1 MFWTMIEVINFIR
14 IVVVLGTDNM
24 NRIVSSSCLIICR
37 STVENYFLKNFSYCL
52 VEILFMFIFEN
63 RMFTSSMF
71 GSNKHNNKVWLWVIT
86 VYALVFGIDLS
97 SKT

>member
-14 IVVVLGTDNM
+14 IAVVLRTDNM
-24 NRIVSSSCLIICR
+24 NRIINSSCLIICR
-37 STVENYFLKNFSYCL
+37 FTVENYFLKNFSYRH
-52 VEILFMFIFEN
+52 VKILFTFIFESL
-63 RMFTSSMF
+63 MFSSSMF

-86 VYALVFGIDLS
+86 VYASVFGIDLS